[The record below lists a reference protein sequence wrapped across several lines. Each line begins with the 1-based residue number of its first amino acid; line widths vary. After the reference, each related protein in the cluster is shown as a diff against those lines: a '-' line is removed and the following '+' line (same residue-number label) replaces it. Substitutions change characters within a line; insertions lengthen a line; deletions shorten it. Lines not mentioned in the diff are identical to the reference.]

1 MKTKVMATLNS
12 GTWKKGIREDPL
24 NNLGVFKNTEAVP
37 DPYHLSTFSMQF
49 EGRDVWAEWM
59 ESEKDDLAESTRK
72 YKYGRAE
79 KLWKP
84 YMEDRG
90 RHHALANP
98 SDVESF
104 LADQLDQVQKETVW
118 NTRYDQLYQ
127 FYHWLAFHADYP
139 HVYNP
144 VLMAAADGGA
154 AQEMWDY
161 RVRKLTE

>member
-1 MKTKVMATLNS
+1 MATLNS
-12 GTWKKGIREDPL
+12 GAWKRGIREDPL
-24 NNLGVFKNTEAVP
+24 DNLGVFKSITEVP
-37 DPYHLSTFSMQF
+37 DRYHLSTFSMQF
-49 EGRDVWAEWM
+49 EGRDAWAEWM
-59 ESEKDDLAESTRK
+59 EAEKNDLAASTRK

-79 KLWKP
+79 KLWKSH
-84 YMEDRG
+84 MEACG

-127 FYHWLAFHADYP
+127 FYNWLTFNADYP

-144 VLMAAADGGA
+144 VLMAAVNGEA
-154 AQEMWDY
+154 AREMWDY
-161 RVRKLTE
+161 RVQKLTE

>member
-1 MKTKVMATLNS
+1 MATLNS
-12 GTWKKGIREDPL
+12 GAWKKGLREDPVD
-24 NNLGVFKNTEAVP
+24 NLGVFKSLEEVP
-37 DPYHLSTFSMQF
+37 DFYRLSTYSV
-49 EGRDVWAEWM
+49 EYEDRDVWAEWID
-59 ESEKDDLAESTRK
+59 EEKNDLAKSTRK

-79 KLWKP
+79 KLWKSH
-84 YMEDRG
+84 MEGRG

-127 FYHWLAFHADYP
+127 FYNWLMFHTDYL

-144 VLMAAADGGA
+144 VLMAAVDGEA
-154 AQEMWDY
+154 AREMWDY
-161 RVRKLTE
+161 RVQKMTK